1 MLNKMES
8 LVCLFFMV
16 MVSGSILGQKGNN
29 TKQDQRR
36 ENERVAKAE
45 RDLADSAD
53 SNRPKKN

>member
-8 LVCLFFMV
+8 LVCLFFVV
-16 MVSGSILGQKGNN
+16 MVFGGVLGQKGSN

-36 ENERVAKAE
+36 ENERAAKAE